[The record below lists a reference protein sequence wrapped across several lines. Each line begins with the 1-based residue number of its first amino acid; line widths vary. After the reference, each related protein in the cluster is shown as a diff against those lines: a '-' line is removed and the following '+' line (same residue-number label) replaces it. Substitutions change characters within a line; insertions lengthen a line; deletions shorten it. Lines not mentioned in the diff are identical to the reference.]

1 MSYKVEDVGKYV
13 LEYCRERN
21 YDIPHPKL
29 QKILYFLQA
38 YFVTKKGNVCFKE
51 EIEVHKTGPV
61 ISEVSSIYNR
71 YGGYDLL
78 IFEKNLNLTPLN
90 ESPIEISDREII
102 ERIVDWLSVYSSS
115 ELFDAIK
122 NQDVW
127 KNSIESGVVMPTE
140 MAKYYA

>member
-38 YFVTKKGNVCFKE
+38 YFVTKKGNVCFEE

-90 ESPIEISDREII
+90 ESPIELSDREII

-127 KNSIESGVVMPTE
+127 KNSIESGIVMPTE

>member
-38 YFVTKKGNVCFKE
+38 YFVTKKGNVCFEE
-51 EIEVHKTGPV
+51 EIEVHKTGPI

>member
-13 LEYCRERN
+13 LEYCREKN

-38 YFVTKKGNVCFKE
+38 YFVTKKGNVCFEE

-61 ISEVSSIYNR
+61 ISEVSSTYNR

-90 ESPIEISDREII
+90 ESPIELSDREII

-127 KNSIESGVVMPTE
+127 KNSIESGIVMPTE

>member
-38 YFVTKKGNVCFKE
+38 YFVTKKENVCFEE

-102 ERIVDWLSVYSSS
+102 ERIVDWLSIYSSS

>member
-13 LEYCRERN
+13 LEYCREKN

-38 YFVTKKGNVCFKE
+38 YFVTKKGNVCFEE

-90 ESPIEISDREII
+90 ESPIELSDREII

-127 KNSIESGVVMPTE
+127 KNSIENGVVMPTE

>member
-38 YFVTKKGNVCFKE
+38 YFVTKKGNVCFEE

-78 IFEKNLNLTPLN
+78 IFERNLNLTPLN

>member
-38 YFVTKKGNVCFKE
+38 YFVTKKENVCFEE

>member
-1 MSYKVEDVGKYV
+1 M
-13 LEYCRERN
+13 
-21 YDIPHPKL
+21 
-29 QKILYFLQA
+29 
-38 YFVTKKGNVCFKE
+38 
-51 EIEVHKTGPV
+51 
-61 ISEVSSIYNR
+61 
-71 YGGYDLL
+71 L

-90 ESPIEISDREII
+90 ESPIELSDREII

>member
-38 YFVTKKGNVCFKE
+38 YFVTKKGNVCFEE

>member
-13 LEYCRERN
+13 LEYCREKN

-38 YFVTKKGNVCFKE
+38 YFVTKKGKVCFEE

-90 ESPIEISDREII
+90 ESPIELSDREII

-127 KNSIESGVVMPTE
+127 KNSIESGIVMPTE

>member
-38 YFVTKKGNVCFKE
+38 YFVTKKGNVCFEE
-51 EIEVHKTGPV
+51 EIEDHKTGPV

-90 ESPIEISDREII
+90 ESPIELSDREII

>member
-38 YFVTKKGNVCFKE
+38 YFVTKKGNVCFEE

-90 ESPIEISDREII
+90 ESPIELSDREII

>member
-38 YFVTKKGNVCFKE
+38 YFVTKKGNVCFEE

-90 ESPIEISDREII
+90 ESPIELSDREII

-127 KNSIESGVVMPTE
+127 KNSIERGVVMPTE

>member
-38 YFVTKKGNVCFKE
+38 YFVTKRGNVCFEE

>member
-38 YFVTKKGNVCFKE
+38 YFVTKKGNVCFEE

-127 KNSIESGVVMPTE
+127 NNSIESGVVMPTE

>member
-13 LEYCRERN
+13 LEYCREKN

-38 YFVTKKGNVCFKE
+38 YFVTKKGNVCFEE

-61 ISEVSSIYNR
+61 ISEISSIYNR

-90 ESPIEISDREII
+90 ESPIELSDREII

-127 KNSIESGVVMPTE
+127 KNSIESGIVMPTE

>member
-1 MSYKVEDVGKYV
+1 MSYKIEDVGKYV

-38 YFVTKKGNVCFKE
+38 YFVTKKGNVCFEE

-90 ESPIEISDREII
+90 ESPIELSDREII

>member
-38 YFVTKKGNVCFKE
+38 YFVTKKGNVCFEE

-90 ESPIEISDREII
+90 KSPIEISDREII
-102 ERIVDWLSVYSSS
+102 ERIVDWLSIYSSS

>member
-13 LEYCRERN
+13 LEYCREKN

-38 YFVTKKGNVCFKE
+38 YFVTKKGNVCFEE

-78 IFEKNLNLTPLN
+78 IFEKNLNLTPLK
-90 ESPIEISDREII
+90 ESPIELSDREII

-127 KNSIESGVVMPTE
+127 KNSIESGIVMPTE

>member
-13 LEYCRERN
+13 LEYCREKN

-38 YFVTKKGNVCFKE
+38 YFVTKKGNVCFEE

-78 IFEKNLNLTPLN
+78 IFEKNLNLTLLN
-90 ESPIEISDREII
+90 ESPIELSDREII

-127 KNSIESGVVMPTE
+127 KNSIESGIVMPTE

>member
-38 YFVTKKGNVCFKE
+38 YFVTKKGNVCFEE

-102 ERIVDWLSVYSSS
+102 ERIVDWLSIYSSS

-127 KNSIESGVVMPTE
+127 KNSIESGVLMPTE

>member
-13 LEYCRERN
+13 LEYCREKN

-38 YFVTKKGNVCFKE
+38 YFVTKKGNVCFEE

-90 ESPIEISDREII
+90 ESPIELSDREII

>member
-38 YFVTKKGNVCFKE
+38 YFVTKKENVCFEE

-61 ISEVSSIYNR
+61 ISEVSRIYNR

>member
-38 YFVTKKGNVCFKE
+38 YFVTKKGNVCFEE

-90 ESPIEISDREII
+90 ESPIELSAREII

>member
-21 YDIPHPKL
+21 YDIPHQKL

-38 YFVTKKGNVCFKE
+38 YFVTKKGNVCFEE

-90 ESPIEISDREII
+90 ESPIELSDREII

>member
-38 YFVTKKGNVCFKE
+38 YFVTKKGNVCFEE

-90 ESPIEISDREII
+90 ESLIELSDREII

>member
-1 MSYKVEDVGKYV
+1 MSYKVEDVGKYI

-38 YFVTKKGNVCFKE
+38 YFVTKKGNVCFEE

-102 ERIVDWLSVYSSS
+102 ERIIDWLSVYSSS

>member
-38 YFVTKKGNVCFKE
+38 YFVTKKGNVCFEE

-90 ESPIEISDREII
+90 ESPIELSNREII

>member
-38 YFVTKKGNVCFKE
+38 YFVTKKGNVCFEE

-61 ISEVSSIYNR
+61 IGEVSSIYNR

-90 ESPIEISDREII
+90 ESPIELSDREII

>member
-1 MSYKVEDVGKYV
+1 MSYKVEDVEKYV

-38 YFVTKKGNVCFKE
+38 YFVTKKGNVCFEE

-102 ERIVDWLSVYSSS
+102 ERIVDWLSIYSSS

-127 KNSIESGVVMPTE
+127 KNSIESGVLMPTE

>member
-38 YFVTKKGNVCFKE
+38 YFVTKKGNVCFEE

-78 IFEKNLNLTPLN
+78 IFENEFKFNTIK
-90 ESPIEISDREII
+90 ESPI
-102 ERIVDWLSVYSSS
+102 
-115 ELFDAIK
+115 
-122 NQDVW
+122 
-127 KNSIESGVVMPTE
+127 
-140 MAKYYA
+140 

>member
-38 YFVTKKGNVCFKE
+38 YFVTKKGNVCFEE

-78 IFEKNLNLTPLN
+78 IFEKNLNLIPLN

-102 ERIVDWLSVYSSS
+102 ERIVDWLSIYSSS

>member
-38 YFVTKKGNVCFKE
+38 YFVTKKGNVCFEE

-122 NQDVW
+122 NQEVW

>member
-13 LEYCRERN
+13 LEYCREKN

-38 YFVTKKGNVCFKE
+38 YFVTKKGNVCFEE

-61 ISEVSSIYNR
+61 ISEASSIYNR

-90 ESPIEISDREII
+90 ESPIELSDREII

-127 KNSIESGVVMPTE
+127 KNSIESGIVMPTE

>member
-13 LEYCRERN
+13 LEYCREKN

-38 YFVTKKGNVCFKE
+38 YFVTKKGNVCFEE

-90 ESPIEISDREII
+90 ESPIELSDREII

-127 KNSIESGVVMPTE
+127 KNSIESGIVMPTE

>member
-38 YFVTKKGNVCFKE
+38 YFVTKKGNVCFEE

-102 ERIVDWLSVYSSS
+102 ERIVDWLSIYSSS

>member
-13 LEYCRERN
+13 LEYCREKN

-38 YFVTKKGNVCFKE
+38 YFVTKKGNVCFEE

-90 ESPIEISDREII
+90 ESPIELSDREII

-140 MAKYYA
+140 MEKYFA

>member
-38 YFVTKKGNVCFKE
+38 YFVTKKGNVCFEE

-71 YGGYDLL
+71 YSGYDLL

-102 ERIVDWLSVYSSS
+102 ERIVDWLSIYSSS

>member
-38 YFVTKKGNVCFKE
+38 YFVTKKGNVCFEE

-90 ESPIEISDREII
+90 ESPIELSDREII

-122 NQDVW
+122 NQYVW

>member
-13 LEYCRERN
+13 LKYCRERN

-38 YFVTKKGNVCFKE
+38 YFVTKKGNVCFEE

-90 ESPIEISDREII
+90 ESPIELSDREII